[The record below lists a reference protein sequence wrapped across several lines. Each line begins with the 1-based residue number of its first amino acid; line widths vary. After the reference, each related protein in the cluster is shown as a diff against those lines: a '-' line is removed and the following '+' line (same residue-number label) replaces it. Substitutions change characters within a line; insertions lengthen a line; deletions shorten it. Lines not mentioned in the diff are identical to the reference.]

1 MNIKRPS
8 PSTILA
14 ATTGTLAP
22 NAPNVLDMSY
32 YTQEY
37 HQRKLILFLKS
48 GANDEVIAF

>member
-22 NAPNVLDMSY
+22 NAPNIPDMSY

-37 HQRKLILFLKS
+37 HQRKLIHSSSKVVPMMRS
-48 GANDEVIAF
+48 